1 MSQSVIRA
9 ALLGYGMF
17 GADVVVGSLWDLHRN
32 GIAPYLD
39 RIGLDDFSRAYQDV
53 RFELVAVGTR
63 SEASA
68 RRAEREMAAATGG
81 TVRGYWGETPWEDIL
96 RDYPDLDV
104 VLVSTPDHLHTAPV
118 LAALRRGVHVIVEKP
133 MCLDVHE
140 ADEIIREAESR
151 NLIVGADM
159 HKRYD
164 PDHLR
169 IFEDLAPQLGQ
180 PLYARGVLEE
190 PLEVSTEIFKWVED
204 SDPFTYVGIHWLDL
218 FLHFLRLTPVSVYAV
233 GQKGRLRSEF
243 GKDTFDAVQV
253 LVTHQG
259 GTAITYENNWL
270 TPADF
275 EGPVNQ
281 DSQLVGYYGKVE
293 SDSQYRGLRYWIEN
307 KGSRTSNLHFFRK
320 VRRPDGSLG
329 SLGYGK
335 DSLVDCLERVFRHK
349 VLGTPV
355 SEMAGTYPGRRLAAL
370 AHHRRPRSQSRL
382 AAQLGAHRGRRT
394 GRGDGLARRRLDH
407 PPRPPPRRERRA
419 TVAGGVQASPPGPSP
434 LGGEGILPP
443 VIPACTGIHVPLR
456 SGGP

>member
-355 SEMAGTYPGRRLAAL
+355 SEMAGTYPDADSQRWPTIVVHAARAVLQRNWEHIEAGAPAVATASLAAD
-370 AHHRRPRSQSRL
+370 SI
-382 AAQLGAHRGRRT
+382 
-394 GRGDGLARRRLDH
+394 
-407 PPRPPPRRERRA
+407 
-419 TVAGGVQASPPGPSP
+419 
-434 LGGEGILPP
+434 IL
-443 VIPACTGIHVPLR
+443 HDPLR
-456 SGGP
+456 GENVELL

>member
-1 MSQSVIRA
+1 MSQPVIRA

-39 RIGLDDFSRAYQDV
+39 RIGLDDFSRTYQDV

-104 VLVSTPDHLHTAPV
+104 MLVSTPDHLHTAPV

-133 MCLDVHE
+133 MCLDVRE
-140 ADEIIREAESR
+140 ADEIIREAEAR

-190 PLEVSTEIFKWVED
+190 PLEVSTDIFKWVED

-253 LVTHQG
+253 VVTHQG

-355 SEMAGTYPGRRLAAL
+355 REMAGTYPDAA
-370 AHHRRPRSQSRL
+370 SQRWPTIVVH
-382 AAQLGAHRGRRT
+382 AARAVLQRNWEHIEAGAP
-394 GRGDGLARRRLDH
+394 AV
-407 PPRPPPRRERRA
+407 A
-419 TVAGGVQASPPGPSP
+419 TASLTPDSIT
-434 LGGEGILPP
+434 L
-443 VIPACTGIHVPLR
+443 HDPLR
-456 SGGP
+456 GENVALP

>member
-1 MSQSVIRA
+1 MSQPVIRA

-96 RDYPDLDV
+96 HDHPDLDV
-104 VLVSTPDHLHTAPV
+104 VLVATPDHLHTAPV

-133 MCLDVHE
+133 MCLDVRE
-140 ADEIIREAESR
+140 ADEIIREAEAR

-190 PLEVSTEIFKWVED
+190 PLEVSTDIFKWVED

-259 GTAITYENNWL
+259 GMAITYENNWL

-355 SEMAGTYPGRRLAAL
+355 RDMAGTYPDAASQRWPTIVVYAARAVLQRNWEHIEADAPAVATASLA
-370 AHHRRPRSQSRL
+370 PDSI
-382 AAQLGAHRGRRT
+382 
-394 GRGDGLARRRLDH
+394 
-407 PPRPPPRRERRA
+407 
-419 TVAGGVQASPPGPSP
+419 
-434 LGGEGILPP
+434 IL
-443 VIPACTGIHVPLR
+443 HDPLR
-456 SGGP
+456 GENTELL

>member
-190 PLEVSTEIFKWVED
+190 PLEVSTAIFKWVED

-355 SEMAGTYPGRRLAAL
+355 SEMAGTYPDADSQRWPTIVVHAARAVLQRNWEHIEAGAPAVATASLAAD
-370 AHHRRPRSQSRL
+370 SI
-382 AAQLGAHRGRRT
+382 
-394 GRGDGLARRRLDH
+394 
-407 PPRPPPRRERRA
+407 
-419 TVAGGVQASPPGPSP
+419 
-434 LGGEGILPP
+434 IL
-443 VIPACTGIHVPLR
+443 HDPLR
-456 SGGP
+456 GENVELL

>member
-1 MSQSVIRA
+1 MSQPVIRA

-39 RIGLDDFSRAYQDV
+39 RVGLDDFSRAYQDV

-104 VLVSTPDHLHTAPV
+104 MLVSTPDHLHTAPV

-140 ADEIIREAESR
+140 ADEIIREAEAR

-190 PLEVSTEIFKWVED
+190 PLEVATDIFKWVED

-218 FLHFLRLTPVSVYAV
+218 FLHFLQLTPVSVYAV

-253 LVTHQG
+253 VVTHQG

-270 TPADF
+270 TPSDF

-335 DSLVDCLERVFRHK
+335 DSIVDCLERVFRHK

-355 SEMAGTYPGRRLAAL
+355 SEMASTYPDAASQRWPTIVVHAARAVLQRNWEHIEAGAPAVATASLAAD
-370 AHHRRPRSQSRL
+370 SI
-382 AAQLGAHRGRRT
+382 
-394 GRGDGLARRRLDH
+394 
-407 PPRPPPRRERRA
+407 
-419 TVAGGVQASPPGPSP
+419 
-434 LGGEGILPP
+434 IL
-443 VIPACTGIHVPLR
+443 HDPLR
-456 SGGP
+456 GENVELL